1 MIFKTKTTNSISF
14 LSLHFQ
20 VRFPKL
26 LPLFGEQLSLRVIQ
40 GITVNSC
47 AAERG
52 SQALLSRRD
61 GAGNPRAGA
70 SPQISRQWWGG
81 VCGGVNAPIW
91 SPAPSLSSLLDCS
104 IVHTVFHVLV
114 CSPYSRARAPPLLP
128 STACPVR
135 PSKISFC
142 NGHFPP
148 CLHKEAIWLLN
159 Q

>member
-1 MIFKTKTTNSISF
+1 MIFKTKTFNSVSF

-40 GITVNSC
+40 GFTVNSS
-47 AAERG
+47 AAERS

-61 GAGNPRAGA
+61 GAGTPLGLGLPLGYPD
-70 SPQISRQWWGG
+70 SGGG

-104 IVHTVFHVLV
+104 VVHTVFHVPV
-114 CSPYSRARAPPLLP
+114 RSPYSTARAPHCFPLPLARSGPQRSHSIMDTSHPVCTRKP
-128 STACPVR
+128 SNSCY
-135 PSKISFC
+135 
-142 NGHFPP
+142 
-148 CLHKEAIWLLN
+148 